1 MSLFSMRQSSK
12 YECRLLLFLAVV
24 IFPTLKTASATDTRS
39 KPAPAA
45 NDAHAGAEIP
55 TGFKL
60 ERYARVWERNPFTL
74 VTHTAPQVQ
83 RSAFD
88 KLFLT
93 SWLKDDRT
101 EAIFIQNLETNEV
114 QRITVEPNKDNLR
127 LIALH
132 LNPNPQLVE
141 ALISNGKEQGAVKFR
156 FDALLPAG
164 QTASPVAKMTNA
176 GAGAANPAQAA
187 SAALPQPQVNPANT
201 QTSALPATA
210 PVDQPLTRRLGSG
223 TPKAQKLGGPRPATR
238 GQETEGVRL
247 PRPEQPSG

>member
-1 MSLFSMRQSSK
+1 MSLSSMRQSSK

-114 QRITVEPNKDNLR
+114 QKITIEPNKDNLR

-187 SAALPQPQVNPANT
+187 SAALPQPQVNPANA

-223 TPKAQKLGGPRPATR
+223 TPEAQKLGGPRPATR

>member
-1 MSLFSMRQSSK
+1 MRKSSK

-24 IFPTLKTASATDTRS
+24 IFPTLKPANATDARS

-74 VTHTAPQVQ
+74 VTPTAPQVQ

-93 SWLKDDRT
+93 SWLKDDHT
-101 EAIFIQNLETNEV
+101 EEIFIQNLETNEV
-114 QRITVEPNKDNLR
+114 QRIAVEPNKDNLR

-176 GAGAANPAQAA
+176 GAANPAQAA
-187 SAALPQPQVNPANT
+187 SAALPQLQVNPANA
-201 QTSALPATA
+201 QTSALPATV

-223 TPKAQKLGGPRPATR
+223 TPEAQKLGGPRPGTR

-247 PRPEQPSG
+247 LRPEQPSG

>member
-1 MSLFSMRQSSK
+1 MRQSSK

-114 QRITVEPNKDNLR
+114 QRIAVEPNKDNLR

-187 SAALPQPQVNPANT
+187 SAALPQPQVNPANA

-223 TPKAQKLGGPRPATR
+223 TPEAQKLGGPRPATR

>member
-1 MSLFSMRQSSK
+1 MYLPSMRKSSK
-12 YECRLLLFLAVV
+12 YDCRLLLFLAVV
-24 IFPTLKTASATDTRS
+24 IFPTLKTANATDARS
-39 KPAPAA
+39 KPATVA

-74 VTHTAPQVQ
+74 VTPTAPQVQ

-101 EAIFIQNLETNEV
+101 EEILIQNLETNEV

-141 ALISNGKEQGAVKFR
+141 ALISNGKEQGAVRFR
-156 FDALLPAG
+156 FDAQLPAG

-176 GAGAANPAQAA
+176 GAGAKAANPAQAA
-187 SAALPQPQVNPANT
+187 SGALPRAQVNSPNT

-223 TPKAQKLGGPRPATR
+223 SPEAQMLGPATR

-247 PRPEQPSG
+247 PRPGQPSG

>member
-1 MSLFSMRQSSK
+1 MRKSSK

-114 QRITVEPNKDNLR
+114 QRITVEPNKDHLR

-187 SAALPQPQVNPANT
+187 SAALPRPQVNPANT

-223 TPKAQKLGGPRPATR
+223 TPEAQKLGGPRPATR
-238 GQETEGVRL
+238 GQEAEGVRL
-247 PRPEQPSG
+247 PRPAQPSG

>member
-1 MSLFSMRQSSK
+1 MSLPFMRKSSK
-12 YECRLLLFLAVV
+12 DERRLLLFLAVV
-24 IFPTLKTASATDTRS
+24 IFPTLKTANATDARS
-39 KPAPAA
+39 KPATVA
-45 NDAHAGAEIP
+45 NDAHAGAKIP

-74 VTHTAPQVQ
+74 VTPTAPQVQ

-101 EAIFIQNLETNEV
+101 EEIFIQNLETNEV

-141 ALISNGKEQGAVKFR
+141 AVISDGKEQGPLKFR
-156 FDALLPAG
+156 FDVQSPAG
-164 QTASPVAKMTNA
+164 QTAQPVAQLTNK
-176 GAGAANPAQAA
+176 GAVAQATNPPN
-187 SAALPQPQVNPANT
+187 SQTPALPTTAPAN
-201 QTSALPATA
+201 
-210 PVDQPLTRRLGSG
+210 QPLTRGVGSG
-223 TPKAQKLGGPRPATR
+223 PPRVHMDGGPSRAPR
-238 GQETEGVRL
+238 GQESEGQRL
-247 PRPEQPSG
+247 LPAQTSGQAIPGKN